1 MEISLPTLPSA
12 GSLISNAP
20 TVKRTLTRSQ
30 RYQLYLDSPEWDELR
45 KQCYARDGYRCTKCG
60 SSRVVLQAHHVTYP
74 KDIELTKISDLVTLC
89 RKCHMG
95 VHGIAKDIGPKSKK
109 PTAPAKDSTAAMER
123 RAARAEK
130 RRQRKRERRQRN
142 RANKIKNKLKSTTN
156 ITQTSRDILPPNFVA
171 HPTTIKDIVLS
182 SSARGGWTSKMLRV
196 WGIGWPPR
204 KGWMKK
210 LIKKNIEI
218 INSRN
223 QHPNT

>member
-12 GSLISNAP
+12 GSLISNTP

-30 RYQLYLDSPEWDELR
+30 RYRLYLDSQEWEELR

-60 SSRVVLQAHHVTYP
+60 GCRVVLQAHHVTYP

-95 VHGIAKDIGPKSKK
+95 VHGITKDMGLRPKK
-109 PTAPAKDSTAAMER
+109 PTSPAKDSAAAMER

-142 RANKIKNKLKSTTN
+142 RANKIRTKLKSATEAPKRP
-156 ITQTSRDILPPNFVA
+156 RDILPPNFVA

-204 KGWMKK
+204 KGWMKR

-223 QHPNT
+223 QQPSA